1 MLITVTLPSGKEV
14 VVKEFLY
21 KHIRELLFQNNSLE
35 NKLKYLEGF
44 IVTQNLNV
52 IEKFIALLILREKC
66 IKPTAMLS
74 IDKVD
79 KEVSIGYILE
89 SFEETVNIREKISV
103 GDIQLTLDY
112 PSKFCINTNNLLSI
126 IREIKIED
134 QYVIM
139 DTLPEDEFL
148 QVINKLPA
156 EILSTVDSFVTS
168 KQEAFVLPLLSGR
181 HNSYNINLLDPSPFV
196 FIDSLFTCI
205 DENSYREHLF
215 ILSKRI
221 GDVEFLTNSSLIDI
235 LDYLELYKRECED
248 ENEKLKN

>member
-1 MLITVTLPSGKEV
+1 MHITVTLPSGKEV

-52 IEKFIALLILREKC
+52 IEKFITLLILREKC

-89 SFEETVNIREKISV
+89 SFEETVNIREEINT

-112 PSKFCINTNNLLSI
+112 PSKFCINTNNLLSV

-134 QYVIM
+134 QYIIM

-156 EILSTVDSFVTS
+156 EILSIVDSFVTG
-168 KQEAFVLPLLSGR
+168 KQEAFVFPLLRGR
-181 HNSYNINLLDPSPFV
+181 HSSYNINLLDPSPFV
-196 FIDSLFTCI
+196 FLDSLFTCI
-205 DENSYREHLF
+205 DENSYREYLF
-215 ILSKRI
+215 VLSKRI
-221 GDVEFLTNSSLIDI
+221 RDVEFLINSSLIDI